1 MSVSQHQVDVTL
13 FQSVDLMVSTAEMAS
28 ETKAPAAGRWGFQV
42 IEMEPGVEDPPVKE
56 GLWELGIGKGVAR
69 TSGPAV
75 RDSDSPSVTHCPSVV
90 QVDGE
95 NSAGQTALFLS
106 ALLGRSSAVQL
117 LLAFG
122 ANPNQ

>member
-1 MSVSQHQVDVTL
+1 MDS
-13 FQSVDLMVSTAEMAS
+13 
-28 ETKAPAAGRWGFQV
+28 GGWGFQDT
-42 IEMEPGVEDPPVKE
+42 EMEPGVKGHPVKK
-56 GLWELGIGKGVAR
+56 GLWKLGITKDAAPMASR
-69 TSGPAV
+69 TSALGV
-75 RDSDSPSVTHCPSVV
+75 WGGDSLQSCRPSVV

-106 ALLGRSSAVQL
+106 ALLGHSSAVQL